1 MLSKILR
8 VGSASVALLCLAACG
23 SADSPRK
30 PPPPVEE
37 TVFRDLAVTPI
48 EKAKNVENIVME
60 QKRQTDQA
68 LDRNENEQ

>member
-8 VGSASVALLCLAACG
+8 VGPASVALLCLVGCG

-30 PPPPVEE
+30 PPPVEE
-37 TVFRDLAVTPI
+37 TVFRDLAVTPL
-48 EKAKNVENIVME
+48 EKAKNVENVVME

>member
-23 SADSPRK
+23 AADSPRK